1 MSKKKYN
8 LEKNNHIISEINI
21 KQYVFERFE
30 DVKTTNKIRNL
41 VKFQAM
47 NKYMIMV
54 HDQEELK
61 KLGNIVASYKKKP
74 FSEILEDYEL
84 HLRKSL
90 EKHPTIKKHVNVIM
104 HIIGYFSKN
113 LNQIEKERLFFIL
126 DEYKGNRMN
135 IGDILAEI
143 SLTVFRFNNT
153 YLASQTYFLLYS
165 NTQSGILLH
174 ALNNNN

>member
-8 LEKNNHIISEINI
+8 LEKDNQIISEINI

-30 DVKTTNKIRNL
+30 NVEKTNKISNL

-47 NKYMIMV
+47 NKYMIMA

-61 KLGNIVASYKKKP
+61 KLGNIVASYKKDP
-74 FSEILEDYEL
+74 FSEILENYEL
-84 HLRKSL
+84 HLRKAL
-90 EKHPTIKKHVNVIM
+90 EKHPTIKKHTNVIM
-104 HIIGYFSKN
+104 HIIGYFSN
-113 LNQIEKERLFFIL
+113 DLDQHEKKRLFFIL
-126 DEYKGNRMN
+126 DKYKNKKIT

-143 SLTVFRFNNT
+143 SLAVFRFNNT

-165 NTQSGILLH
+165 NTQSGILMH
-174 ALNNNN
+174 VLNNKN